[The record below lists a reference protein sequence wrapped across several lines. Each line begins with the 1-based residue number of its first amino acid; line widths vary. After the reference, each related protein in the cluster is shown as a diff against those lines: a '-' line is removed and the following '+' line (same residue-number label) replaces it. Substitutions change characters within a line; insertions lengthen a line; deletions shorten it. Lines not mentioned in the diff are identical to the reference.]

1 MRDGKNVSDD
11 KNHELV
17 DDIHIHILKKLATR
31 SSYALNVNHLKI
43 LNHNDDD
50 DDDDDNKVDTFFL
63 FFFTFVLNVLVLLF
77 LFSHGRETVLMVYTA
92 FV

>member
-50 DDDDDNKVDTFFL
+50 DDDDDDNKVDTFIF
-63 FFFTFVLNVLVLLF
+63 LF
-77 LFSHGRETVLMVYTA
+77 LFLFLRLC
-92 FV
+92 